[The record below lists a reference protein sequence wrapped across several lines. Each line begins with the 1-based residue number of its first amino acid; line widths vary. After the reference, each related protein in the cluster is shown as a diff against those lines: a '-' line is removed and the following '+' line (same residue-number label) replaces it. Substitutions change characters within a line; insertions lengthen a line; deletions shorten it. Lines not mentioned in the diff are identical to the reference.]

1 MLIRAREPL
10 VAEAGEHD
18 AWELV
23 NQTQKQPPSA
33 GWLIPQPA
41 HSALSGELAAR
52 LSPEQFPGLSEP
64 VRRCIALHD
73 TGWSQFDA
81 QQIADV
87 RESAARQPVSF
98 VAEKPDVFLKA
109 WTQSIDAVERICPE
123 GGYMVSRHFD
133 SLGQEPESSRSES
146 DGKKVD
152 LFHAQEHARQSRLE
166 LASGKSRDQ
175 LEALLQANRF
185 CDLLSLFFCANI
197 ELGDG
202 ATAVFTQRAI
212 ATEPYRITQSNGGWS
227 FGEYTPFRERAEL
240 SFSGV
245 SFGAG
250 AKGGAW
256 FHVAVG

>member
-1 MLIRAREPL
+1 MLIRGREPL
-10 VAEAGEHD
+10 VVEAGEHD

-23 NQTQKQPPSA
+23 NRTQKQPPSS

-41 HSALSGELAAR
+41 HSALSGELAGH
-52 LSPEQFPGLSEP
+52 LSPEHFPGLSEP
-64 VRRCIALHD
+64 VRRCVALHD
-73 TGWSQFDA
+73 TGWSPFDA

-87 RESAARQPVSF
+87 RERAATQPISF
-98 VAEKPDVFLKA
+98 VSEKPAVFLKA
-109 WTQSIDAVERICPE
+109 WTHSIDAVERICPE

-133 SLGQEPESSRSES
+133 SLGQEPESSQSES
-146 DGKKVD
+146 DRHKIES
-152 LFHAQEHARQSRLE
+152 FHAQEHARQSRLE
-166 LASGKSRDQ
+166 LASGKSHDE

-197 ELGDG
+197 ELCVG
-202 ATAVFTQRAI
+202 AAAVFTQRAI
-212 ATEPYRITQSNGGWS
+212 ATEPYRITQSNRAWS
-227 FGEYTPFRERAEL
+227 FGEYTPLRERAEL

-256 FHVAVG
+256 FHVAVR